1 MSSTPRSTPSG
12 RGTWYKSSPDIGRS
26 GSALVTGG
34 VQKVVFVGSTGIGR
48 KVMEAAAK
56 TLTPVVLELGG
67 KDPFI
72 VSRRPD
78 LNQCVPMKAGSVSI
92 VWTKLCGGER
102 FYVHEKIHDKFLA
115 RFGIGEKIATRLGAE
130 LLGGLWLRCACR
142 ASAVRSVSHR

>member
-12 RGTWYKSSPDIGRS
+12 RRGTWYKSSPDTAKRQR
-26 GSALVTGG
+26 LVTGG

-72 VSRRPD
+72 VCADAD
-78 LNQCVPMKAGSVSI
+78 LNQCVPMALGRFNRVDKI
-92 VWTKLCGGER
+92 VRGPNVFTCTKR
-102 FYVHEKIHDKFLA
+102 FTIN
-115 RFGIGEKIATRLGAE
+115 
-130 LLGGLWLRCACR
+130 
-142 ASAVRSVSHR
+142 S